1 MEQAMATCIPES
13 PDALLTRDQ
22 AAAALTESGFPVA
35 PKTLAVRASRGDG
48 PPYQRFGARALYKW
62 DDALTWARSRLTV
75 PQPRARS

>member
-1 MEQAMATCIPES
+1 MATNIPES

-48 PPYQRFGARALYKW
+48 PPYQLFGARALYKW
-62 DDALTWARSRLTV
+62 DDVQAWARGRLTV
-75 PQPRARS
+75 PARRVRS

>member
-1 MEQAMATCIPES
+1 MATHIPES

-62 DDALTWARSRLTV
+62 DEVLVWARSRLTV

>member
-1 MEQAMATCIPES
+1 MATHIPES

-48 PPYQRFGARALYKW
+48 PLYQRFGARALYKW
-62 DDALTWARSRLTV
+62 GDLQAWAHSRLTV
-75 PQPRARS
+75 PERRVRL

>member
-1 MEQAMATCIPES
+1 MATHIPES

-62 DDALTWARSRLTV
+62 DDVQAWARSRLTV
-75 PQPRARS
+75 PARRARS

>member
-1 MEQAMATCIPES
+1 MATHIPES

-48 PPYQRFGARALYKW
+48 PPYFRFGARALYKW
-62 DDALTWARSRLTV
+62 SDAQAWAQSRLTV
-75 PQPRARS
+75 AARRARS

>member
-1 MEQAMATCIPES
+1 MATHIPES

-62 DDALTWARSRLTV
+62 GDVQAWAQGRLTA
-75 PQPRARS
+75 PARRAQP

>member
-1 MEQAMATCIPES
+1 MATNIPES

-62 DDALTWARSRLTV
+62 GDVQAWALSRLTV
-75 PQPRARS
+75 PERRARP

>member
-1 MEQAMATCIPES
+1 MATHIPES

-62 DDALTWARSRLTV
+62 NDVQAWARSRLTT
-75 PQPRARS
+75 PAPRGRS

>member
-1 MEQAMATCIPES
+1 MATHIPES

-62 DDALTWARSRLTV
+62 DDLVAWAHSRLSV
-75 PQPRARS
+75 PQHRARS

>member
-1 MEQAMATCIPES
+1 MEQPMATDIPDS

-48 PPYQRFGARALYKW
+48 PPYQRFGARALYRW
-62 DDALTWARSRLTV
+62 DSTLTWARSRLTT
-75 PQPRARS
+75 PAPRARS